1 MSARDF
7 EKKFG
12 QEDAVKVEDEI
23 VFSVKAES
31 AKVWMSSLILLYSDM
46 T

>member
-12 QEDAVKVEDEI
+12 QEDAVKVEI